1 MILPHLCGMNTFE
14 TLQDIIRAR
23 RSTKP
28 ADMNGEKID
37 NALIRQLLEL
47 ADWAPTHAMT
57 EPWRF
62 FVYEGDAKT
71 AFCSDH
77 AELYKQNTDPEKFN
91 AGKYE
96 KMQHQGDTVSHVI
109 IAAMKRTVANTVPAV
124 EEVAAVSASVQNLLL
139 GASVLGLAALWSTGG
154 MAHHPSLKQYLG
166 MEEQDQVLGI
176 LFLGYSDI
184 APAAKPR
191 KIALENKVS
200 WKS

>member
-1 MILPHLCGMNTFE
+1 MNTFD
-14 TLQDIIRAR
+14 TLKNIIRDR

-28 ADMNGEKID
+28 ADMNGKKID
-37 NALIRQLLEL
+37 SAVIRELLTL

-62 FVYEGDAKT
+62 FVYEGEAKT
-71 AFCSDH
+71 AFCRDH

-96 KMQHQGDTVSHVI
+96 KMQQQGDTVSHII

-124 EEVAAVSASVQNLLL
+124 EEVAAVAASVQNLLL
-139 GASVLGLAALWSTGG
+139 GASVMELAALWSTGG
-154 MAHHPSLKQYLG
+154 MAHHPSLKQYLEL
-166 MEEQDQVLGI
+166 EEQDQVLGI
-176 LFLGYSDI
+176 LLLGYSDI
-184 APAAKPR
+184 KPALKPR

-200 WKS
+200 WKSE